1 MHSSYYAVLA
11 LALMPVL
18 AAQPARA
25 QNDPAIHMVTYIDV
39 APAAKDQAAALLKPL
54 AEASRKDA
62 GNLLFQILQR
72 TAPAHQFVI
81 LATWK
86 DQQAL
91 DAHDAAAHSKQFR
104 GQVEPHLIAPIDD
117 RLCVPTFV
125 AAQISRQVLARLGD
139 SSVYVVTHV
148 DVPGN
153 VRDKILPALEALAEQ
168 SRKEAGNLRFDVSY
182 QKTRTN
188 HFTVMENWKDQAA
201 NDTHELA
208 AHTRA
213 FRGMLTPIT
222 GALYDQRWYKSM

>member
-1 MHSSYYAVLA
+1 MHFIYAVLA
-11 LALMPVL
+11 LTLMPLV
-18 AAQPARA
+18 AAHPARA
-25 QNDPAIHMVTYIDV
+25 QNDPTIHMVTYIDA
-39 APAAKDQAAALLKPL
+39 APAAKEKTATELLLRLL

-62 GNLLFQILQR
+62 GNMLFHILQR
-72 TAPAHQFVI
+72 TAPANQFVI

-91 DAHDAAAHSKQFR
+91 DAHEASAHYKAFR
-104 GQVEPHLIAPIDD
+104 NGITHFLIAPIDD
-117 RLCVPTFV
+117 RLCIPTSV
-125 AAQISRQVLARLGD
+125 AAQKPGD

-153 VRDKILPALEALAEQ
+153 VRDKILPALQALSEH

-182 QKTRTN
+182 QKNRTN

-208 AHTRA
+208 AHTRE
-213 FRGMLTPIT
+213 FRGVLTPIT
-222 GALYDQRWYKSM
+222 GALYDQRWYKAM

>member
-1 MHSSYYAVLA
+1 MHYIYAVLA
-11 LALMPVL
+11 LALMPLV

-25 QNDPAIHMVTYIDV
+25 QNDPTIHMVTYIDV
-39 APAAKDQAAALLKPL
+39 APATKDQAAATLRPL

-81 LATWK
+81 VATWK
-86 DQQAL
+86 DQQTL
-91 DAHDAAAHSKQFR
+91 EAHDAAAHSKQFR
-104 GQVEPHLIAPIDD
+104 SQIDSLLIAPIDD
-117 RLCVPTFV
+117 RLCIPTFV
-125 AAQISRQVLARLGD
+125 AAQKGGD

-153 VRDKILPALEALAEQ
+153 VRDKILPALEALAVQ

-182 QKTRTN
+182 QKNRTN

-201 NDTHELA
+201 NATHELA

-213 FRGMLTPIT
+213 FRGVLTPIT
-222 GALYDQRWYKSM
+222 GALYDQRWYKAM

>member
-1 MHSSYYAVLA
+1 MHYLYAILA
-11 LALMPVL
+11 LALVPLV

-25 QNDPAIHMVTYIDV
+25 QNDPTIHMVSYIDV
-39 APAAKDQAAALLKPL
+39 APAAKNQAAALLRPL

-72 TAPAHQFVI
+72 TEPANQFVI
-81 LATWK
+81 VATWK

-91 DAHDAAAHSKQFR
+91 DAHDAATHSKQFR
-104 GQVEPHLIAPIDD
+104 NQVEPLLIAPIDD
-117 RLCVPTFV
+117 RLCIPTFV
-125 AAQISRQVLARLGD
+125 AAQKSGD
-139 SSVYVVTHV
+139 STVYVVTHV

-153 VRDKILPALEALAEQ
+153 VRDKILPALEALSEQ

-182 QKTRTN
+182 QKNRTN
-188 HFTVMENWKDQAA
+188 HFTVMEIWKDQAA

-213 FRGMLTPIT
+213 FRGALTPIT

>member
-1 MHSSYYAVLA
+1 MHYLYAFLA
-11 LALMPVL
+11 LALVPLV

-25 QNDPAIHMVTYIDV
+25 QNDPTIHMVSYIDV
-39 APAAKDQAAALLKPL
+39 APAARDQAAALLRPL

-81 LATWK
+81 VATWK

-91 DAHDAAAHSKQFR
+91 DAHNAAAHNKQFR
-104 GQVEPHLIAPIDD
+104 SQVAPLLIAPIDD
-117 RLCVPTFV
+117 RLCIPTFV
-125 AAQISRQVLARLGD
+125 AAQKSGD

-153 VRDKILPALEALAEQ
+153 VRDKILPALEALSEQ

-182 QKTRTN
+182 QKNRTN
-188 HFTVMENWKDQAA
+188 HFTVMEIWKDQAA

-213 FRGMLTPIT
+213 FRGALTPIT

>member
-11 LALMPVL
+11 LALMPLL

-25 QNDPAIHMVTYIDV
+25 QNDPTIHMVTYIDV
-39 APAAKDQAAALLKPL
+39 APATKDQAAATLRPL

-81 LATWK
+81 VATWK

-104 GQVEPHLIAPIDD
+104 SQIDSLLIAPIDD
-117 RLCVPTFV
+117 RLCIPTFV
-125 AAQISRQVLARLGD
+125 AAQKGGD
-139 SSVYVVTHV
+139 SSVYVVMYV
-148 DVPGN
+148 DVPRN
-153 VRDKILPALEALAEQ
+153 VRDKILPALEALAVQ

-182 QKTRTN
+182 KKNRTN
-188 HFTVMENWKDQAA
+188 HFTVMEKWKYQAA
-201 NDTHELA
+201 NVTHELA

-213 FRGMLTPIT
+213 FHVVLTP
-222 GALYDQRWYKSM
+222 

>member
-1 MHSSYYAVLA
+1 MQYLYAVLA
-11 LALMPVL
+11 LALVPLMT
-18 AAQPARA
+18 AQPAPA
-25 QNDPAIHMVTYIDV
+25 QSDPTIHMVTYIDV
-39 APAAKDQAAALLKPL
+39 APTAKEQAAALLRPL

-86 DQQAL
+86 DQQTL

-104 GQVEPHLIAPIDD
+104 SQIDPLLIAPIDD
-117 RLCVPTFV
+117 RLCIPTFV
-125 AAQISRQVLARLGD
+125 AAQKAGD
-139 SSVYVVTHV
+139 GSVHVVTHV

-182 QKTRTN
+182 QKNRTN
-188 HFTVMENWKDQAA
+188 HFTVMEVWKDQAA

-208 AHTRA
+208 AHTRT
-213 FRGMLTPIT
+213 FRGVLTPIT
-222 GALYDQRWYKSM
+222 GALYDQRWYKAM

>member
-1 MHSSYYAVLA
+1 MHSSYAVLA
-11 LALMPVL
+11 LALVPLV

-25 QNDPAIHMVTYIDV
+25 QSDPTMHMVTYIDV
-39 APAAKDQAAALLKPL
+39 APAAKDQAAALLRPL

-72 TAPAHQFVI
+72 TAPTHQFVTV
-81 LATWK
+81 ATWK
-86 DQQAL
+86 DQQAV

-104 GQVEPHLIAPIDD
+104 SQIDPLLIGPIDD
-117 RLCVPTFV
+117 RLCIPAFV
-125 AAQISRQVLARLGD
+125 AAQKGGD

-182 QKTRTN
+182 QKSRTN
-188 HFTVMENWKDQAA
+188 HFTVMEVWKDQAA
-201 NDTHELA
+201 DDTHELA

-213 FRGMLTPIT
+213 FRGVLTPIT
-222 GALYDQRWYKSM
+222 GALYDQRWYRSM

>member
-1 MHSSYYAVLA
+1 MQSIYAVLA
-11 LALMPVL
+11 LALMPLV

-25 QNDPAIHMVTYIDV
+25 QNDPTIHMVTYIDV
-39 APAAKDQAAALLKPL
+39 APTAKDQAAALLKPL
-54 AEASRKDA
+54 AEASRKDT

-81 LATWK
+81 VATWK

-91 DAHDAAAHSKQFR
+91 DAHDTAAHSKQFR
-104 GQVEPHLIAPIDD
+104 SQVDPLLIAPIDD
-117 RLCVPTFV
+117 RLCIPTFV
-125 AAQISRQVLARLGD
+125 AAQKPGD

-148 DVPGN
+148 DVPGA
-153 VRDKILPALEALAEQ
+153 VRDKIMPALQALAEH

-201 NDTHELA
+201 NDAHELA
-208 AHTRA
+208 AHTRE
-213 FRGMLTPIT
+213 FRGVLTPIT

>member
-1 MHSSYYAVLA
+1 MHYLYAILA
-11 LALMPVL
+11 LALVPLV

-25 QNDPAIHMVTYIDV
+25 QSDPTNHMVTYMSV
-39 APAAKDQAAALLKPL
+39 APAAKDRAAALLRPL

-81 LATWK
+81 VATWK

-104 GQVEPHLIAPIDD
+104 SQIDPLLIAPIDD
-117 RLCVPTFV
+117 RLCIPTFV
-125 AAQISRQVLARLGD
+125 AAQKSGD
-139 SSVYVVTHV
+139 GSVYVVTHV

-153 VRDKILPALEALAEQ
+153 VRDKILPALEVLSEQ

-182 QKTRTN
+182 QKNRTN
-188 HFTVMENWKDQAA
+188 HFTVMEVWKDQAA

-213 FRGMLTPIT
+213 FRGALTPIT
-222 GALYDQRWYKSM
+222 GALYDQRWYKAM

>member
-1 MHSSYYAVLA
+1 MHYLYAILA
-11 LALMPVL
+11 LALVPLV

-25 QNDPAIHMVTYIDV
+25 QNDPTIHMVSYIDV
-39 APAAKDQAAALLKPL
+39 APAAKNQAAALLRPL

-72 TAPAHQFVI
+72 TEPANQFVI
-81 LATWK
+81 VATWK

-104 GQVEPHLIAPIDD
+104 SQVVPHLIAPIDD
-117 RLCVPTFV
+117 RLCIPTFV
-125 AAQISRQVLARLGD
+125 AAQKAGD

-153 VRDKILPALEALAEQ
+153 VRDKILPALEALSEQ

-182 QKTRTN
+182 QKNRTN
-188 HFTVMENWKDQAA
+188 HFTVMEVWEDQAA

-213 FRGMLTPIT
+213 FRSALTPIT

>member
-1 MHSSYYAVLA
+1 MHSIYAVLA
-11 LALMPVL
+11 LALVPLVS
-18 AAQPARA
+18 AQPAHA
-25 QNDPAIHMVTYIDV
+25 QNDPTIHMVTYIDV

-54 AEASRKDA
+54 AESSRKDA

-86 DQQAL
+86 DQQSL
-91 DAHDAAAHSKQFR
+91 DAHDTAAHSKQFR
-104 GQVEPHLIAPIDD
+104 SQVESHLIAPIDD
-117 RLCVPTFV
+117 RLCIPAFL
-125 AAQISRQVLARLGD
+125 AAQKPGD

-153 VRDKILPALEALAEQ
+153 VRDKILPALQALSEH

-201 NDTHELA
+201 NDAHELA
-208 AHTRA
+208 AHTRE
-213 FRGMLTPIT
+213 FRAVLTPIT
-222 GALYDQRWYKSM
+222 GALYDQRWYKTM

>member
-1 MHSSYYAVLA
+1 MHFVYAVLA
-11 LALMPVL
+11 LALMPIV

-25 QNDPAIHMVTYIDV
+25 QNDPTIHMVTYIDV

-86 DQQAL
+86 DQQSL
-91 DAHDAAAHSKQFR
+91 DAHAAAAHNKQFR
-104 GQVEPHLIAPIDD
+104 IQVDPLLIAPIDD
-117 RLCVPTFV
+117 RLCIPTFV
-125 AAQISRQVLARLGD
+125 AAQKGGD
-139 SSVYVVTHV
+139 SSIYVVTHV
-148 DVPGN
+148 DVPGA
-153 VRDKILPALEALAEQ
+153 VRDKIMPALQALAEH

-182 QKTRTN
+182 QKNRTN

-208 AHTRA
+208 AHTRE
-213 FRGMLTPIT
+213 FRGVLTPIT